1 MEQTRPSGSAGESP
15 WTVPRPLAAVLIAA
29 ALFRAVYFYLYA
41 RRSLF
46 FDAMLLDSDV
56 YDRWGRAI
64 AGGEWVGK
72 EAFYFPPLYPY
83 LLGTL
88 DAIAGPS
95 YALVYL
101 LQALLGLLNIVLTFR
116 AGTRLFG
123 KRSGLLAAAG
133 AALYAPFAFFETKIL
148 GTTLGLTLNLAALL
162 LLIRAERRSTE
173 AGSVA
178 TGAFFAAGVAI
189 GGAALCLPA
198 TVLLAAL
205 YTLRLARRSLRGG
218 AAILGGTALM
228 LVPVLAHNLVV
239 AGDPLFLSAQGG
251 ITFYQGNNRGAAGL
265 YAPAPGFSGAP
276 EAQAA
281 EEKSI
286 AEREAGRP
294 LRRSQISAYFF
305 RKGLAWIAA
314 SPGDWLWLE
323 ARKLAALAGDYEAS
337 TEYSLYLERS
347 QIPWLRLM
355 ALPYAVIAGLGIAGL
370 WFCRRA
376 RQSGRSATRS
386 PGWDPH
392 AALRLYALYA
402 AGVPLLF
409 YVSSRYRLP
418 LVPALLIY
426 AGAFIDRAPAAL
438 RAADRQRTAWTSAL
452 VGATAIALVSFFLL
466 ATPSESAEAN
476 VDYNIGNL
484 LSARHQPQEAL
495 DAYDRSL
502 ARWPTNV
509 MALVN
514 RGNVL
519 DALGRTDEALA
530 SYRRAEVIDP
540 RFWTAVKNQGVVL
553 YRLQRYDEAADAYR
567 RGLAS
572 GGSEARF
579 LLGVTLQKLGRTDEA
594 VATLEEAVRLNP
606 RESRAHSRLGEIY
619 EGRGDIDTARSHF
632 RQALAANPADPV
644 ARKALARLG
653 G

>member
-1 MEQTRPSGSAGESP
+1 MQQAKTSSATGGSP
-15 WTVPRPLAAVLIAA
+15 WSVPRSMAAVLIAA

-64 AGGEWVGK
+64 AAGEWVGK
-72 EAFYFPPLYPY
+72 DAFYLPPLYPY

-88 DAIAGPS
+88 DALAGPS

-101 LQALLGLLNIVLTFR
+101 LQELLGLLNIVLIFR
-116 AGTRLFG
+116 IGARLFG
-123 KRSGLLAAAG
+123 ERAGLLAAAG

-162 LLIRAERRSTE
+162 LLVRAERRSAE
-173 AGSVA
+173 AGHA
-178 TGAFFAAGVAI
+178 AIGAFLAAGIAI

-198 TVLLAAL
+198 TILLAAL
-205 YTLRLARRSLRGG
+205 YALRLGRRSLRCG
-218 AAILGGTALM
+218 AALLGGTALM
-228 LVPVLAHNLVV
+228 LLPVLLHNLVV

-276 EAQAA
+276 DTQPA
-281 EEKSI
+281 EEKAI

-294 LRRSQISAYFF
+294 LKRSQISTHFF

-323 ARKLAALAGDYEAS
+323 VRKLARLAGDYEAS

-347 QIPWLRLM
+347 QIAWLRLM
-355 ALPYAVIAGLGIAGL
+355 LLPYAVIAGLGVAGF
-370 WFCRRA
+370 WFCRRT
-376 RQSGRSATRS
+376 GRAPEWEPT
-386 PGWDPH
+386 
-392 AALRLYALYA
+392 AALRLYILYS

-418 LVPALLIY
+418 LVPALLIG
-426 AGAFIDRAPAAL
+426 AGAFLDRAPAAL
-438 RAADRQRTAWTSAL
+438 RTTDRQRAAWTAAL
-452 VGATAIALVSFFLL
+452 VGATGLALVSLFLL
-466 ATPSESAEAN
+466 ATPSVSAEAN

-484 LSARHQPQEAL
+484 LGARHQPQEAL
-495 DAYDRSL
+495 AAYDRSL
-502 ARWPTNV
+502 ARWPANV

-519 DALGRTDEALA
+519 DALGRTDEAIA
-530 SYRRAEVIDP
+530 SYRRAEEIDP
-540 RFWTAVKNQGVVL
+540 KFWTACKNQGVVL
-553 YRLQRYDEAADAYR
+553 YRLGRYDEAADAYR
-567 RGLAS
+567 RGRAS
-572 GGSEARF
+572 GSGEAPL
-579 LLGVTLQKLGRTDEA
+579 LLGITLQKLGRIDEA
-594 VATLEEAVRLNP
+594 VDALEDAVRLNP
-606 RESRAHSRLGEIY
+606 GEARAHTRLGGIY
-619 EGRGDIDTARSHF
+619 EGRGQIEKARAHF
-632 RQALAANPADPV
+632 RQALAADPSDPA
-644 ARKALARLG
+644 AQRGIERLG